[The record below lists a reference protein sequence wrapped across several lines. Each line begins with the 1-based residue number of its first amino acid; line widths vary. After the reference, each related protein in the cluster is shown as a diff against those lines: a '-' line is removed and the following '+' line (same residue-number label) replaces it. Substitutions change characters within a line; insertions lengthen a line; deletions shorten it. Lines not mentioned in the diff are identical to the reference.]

1 MCIQFPVSEQGCAK
15 AGDTMDKIS
24 PAAPVSAPSGAG
36 QLLLPHTLPWET
48 VALTLGDRTWQ
59 LTCVRSRAGL
69 AADTKHLEHDL
80 FGFLLWESA
89 VGLARRLTQQAAQLQ
104 GKQVLELGAG
114 VGLPG
119 LVAQA
124 LGATVCQTDY
134 QPAALALTLWNARQ
148 NQIAGITTFLADWR
162 TWRHPP
168 RYDLILGA
176 DILYDASLHFYL
188 EAIFRK
194 NLLPGGRLLL
204 ADPGRP
210 QALDFAVQLE
220 QHGWHID
227 LQTLPIPALR
237 QEPLLPPIEITLLT
251 AYFI

>member
-1 MCIQFPVSEQGCAK
+1 MI
-15 AGDTMDKIS
+15 T
-24 PAAPVSAPSGAG
+24 AALGK
-36 QLLLPHTLPWET
+36 LPLET
-48 VALTLGDRTWQ
+48 VTVGISGQTWRV
-59 LTCVRSRAGL
+59 TCVRNRAGL
-69 AADTKHLEHDL
+69 ATDRDQREHDL
-80 FGFLLWESA
+80 YGFLLWESA
-89 VGLARRLTQQAAQLQ
+89 VGLATALTQQAAQVQ

-119 LVAQA
+119 LMARS
-124 LGATVCQTDY
+124 LGAHVRQTDY
-134 QPAALALTLWNARQ
+134 QADALALAAWNAQQ
-148 NQIAGITTFLADWR
+148 NDITGIETFLANWR

-168 RYDLILGA
+168 RYELILGA

-220 QHGWHID
+220 AHGWRLD
-227 LQTLPIPALR
+227 LQTTLVPALQANER
-237 QEPLLPPIEITLLT
+237 NTTVEVTLLT
-251 AYFI
+251 ARL

>member
-1 MCIQFPVSEQGCAK
+1 MCTPFRVSKQGQAK
-15 AGDTMDKIS
+15 ADDTMHKLLS
-24 PAAPVSAPSGAG
+24 TAPVAVSSGADP
-36 QLLLPHTLPWET
+36 LPLAHTLPWET
-48 VALTLGDRTWQ
+48 VDLTIDNRVWQ
-59 LTCVRSRAGL
+59 ITCVRSRAGL
-69 AADTKHLEHDL
+69 AADTQHLEHDL
-80 FGFLLWESA
+80 YGFLLWESA
-89 VGLARRLTQQAAQLQ
+89 VGLARWLTQQTEQIR
-104 GKQVLELGAG
+104 GRQVLELGAG

-119 LVAQA
+119 LVAQT

-134 QPAALALTLWNARQ
+134 QPDALALTLWNARQ

-176 DILYDASLHFYL
+176 DILYDAALHFYL

-210 QALDFAVQLE
+210 QALDFAIQLE
-220 QHGWHID
+220 QHGWRID
-227 LQTLPIPALR
+227 LQTMPVSALR
-237 QEPLLPPIEITLLT
+237 QDPLHPPVEITLLT
-251 AYFI
+251 ARLL

>member
-1 MCIQFPVSEQGCAK
+1 MRAT
-15 AGDTMDKIS
+15 A
-24 PAAPVSAPSGAG
+24 
-36 QLLLPHTLPWET
+36 LPHPTPLIGDATPLPFARTLPLET
-48 VALTLGDRTWQ
+48 LALAIGDQTWQ
-59 LTCVRSRAGL
+59 LTCVRNRGGL
-69 AADTKHLEHDL
+69 AADTEHLEHDL

-89 VGLARRLTQQAAQLQ
+89 VGLARWLTQQAEQIQ
-104 GKQVLELGAG
+104 GKQILELGAG

-119 LVAQA
+119 LVAHT

-134 QPAALALTLWNARQ
+134 QPAALALTVWNARQ
-148 NQIAGITTFLADWR
+148 NQMAGITTFRADWR

-176 DILYDASLHFYL
+176 DILYDATLHFYL

-227 LQTLPIPALR
+227 LQSMAVPAI
-237 QEPLLPPIEITLLT
+237 QSENQAPPVEVTLLT
-251 AYFI
+251 AHL